1 MKNKIFF
8 VEDDEN
14 IYELIEATLAVSDYE
29 TKGFIEPLSLLE
41 EIKNNIPDL
50 IILDLMLPNM
60 SGYDVIKNI
69 KSKKNLED
77 ISIIILSAKSSELDI
92 VKGLDLGADDYI
104 TKPFGILEFS
114 SRIKANLRKHSNKK
128 DVNEIIKIRDL
139 EINNAKHRCTLK
151 GEVVDLTVTEYQ
163 IVELLMKNVA
173 TVLTRQKIL
182 NIIWSYDYLTDT
194 RTLDMHVKAI
204 REKFSQITSEKY
216 IETVRGIG
224 YIIND
229 KE

>member
-41 EIKNNIPDL
+41 EIKNNKPDL

-114 SRIKANLRKHSNKK
+114 SRIKANLRKHSSKK

-182 NIIWSYDYLTDT
+182 NIIWGYDYLTDT

>member
-41 EIKNNIPDL
+41 EIKTNIPDL

-114 SRIKANLRKHSNKK
+114 SRIKANLRKNSTKK

-173 TVLTRQKIL
+173 NVLTRQKIL
-182 NIIWSYDYLTDT
+182 NIIWGYDYLTDT

>member
-41 EIKNNIPDL
+41 EIKTNIPDL

-114 SRIKANLRKHSNKK
+114 SRIKANLRKNSTKK
-128 DVNEIIKIRDL
+128 DVNEIIKIRGL
-139 EINNAKHRCTLK
+139 EINNAKHRCTLN

-182 NIIWSYDYLTDT
+182 NIIWGYDYLTDT

>member
-41 EIKNNIPDL
+41 EIKNNKPDL

-114 SRIKANLRKHSNKK
+114 SRIKANLRKNSTKK

-173 TVLTRQKIL
+173 NVLTRQKIL
-182 NIIWSYDYLTDT
+182 NIIWGYDYLTDT

>member
-41 EIKNNIPDL
+41 EIKTNIPDL

-114 SRIKANLRKHSNKK
+114 SRIKANLRRHSNKK
-128 DVNEIIKIRDL
+128 DVNEIIKIRGL
-139 EINNAKHRCTLK
+139 EINNAKHRCTLN
-151 GEVVDLTVTEYQ
+151 GEVVDF
-163 IVELLMKNVA
+163 
-173 TVLTRQKIL
+173 
-182 NIIWSYDYLTDT
+182 
-194 RTLDMHVKAI
+194 VK
-204 REKFSQITSEKY
+204 TEKY
-216 IETVRGIG
+216 MTKGFKSKFGDEADELFTQSIEKIMEKYEKCIEKTKK
-224 YIIND
+224 YID
-229 KE
+229 FDY